1 MMNNTLKARIVHKHE
16 LERDWK
22 EAINFIPLQGEIIVY
37 IPDSTHSYSRLKIGD
52 GITPVNDLPFFG
64 ENKQQDWGNFV
75 EPKQLNWSSFLDNTV
90 VSSDV
95 TWENF

>member
-1 MMNNTLKARIVHKHE
+1 MNNTLKARIVHKHE

-52 GITPVNDLPFFG
+52 GKTLINDLPFYG
-64 ENKQQDWGNFV
+64 EKKELVWGDFTNDTI
-75 EPKQLNWSSFLDNTV
+75 SS
-90 VSSDV
+90 SSIA
-95 TWENF
+95 WGKF